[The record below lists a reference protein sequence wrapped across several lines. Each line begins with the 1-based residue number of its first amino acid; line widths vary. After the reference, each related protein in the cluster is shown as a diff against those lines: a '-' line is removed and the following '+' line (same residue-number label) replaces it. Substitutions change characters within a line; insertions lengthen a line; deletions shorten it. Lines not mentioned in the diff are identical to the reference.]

1 MAVDNRHYV
10 LEIEVGK
17 IIKGRT
23 WGRNVGD
30 DSGEDGML
38 VNYEG
43 EGGVD
48 CLLEGGDRR
57 EGLEDV
63 VTCYA
68 DVIVDI

>member
-17 IIKGRT
+17 IIKGRA

-30 DSGEDGML
+30 NNGEDGML

-43 EGGVD
+43 EGSVD
-48 CLLEGGDRR
+48 CLLEGGDGR

-68 DVIVDI
+68 DVVVDI